1 MQTNFLILSVN
12 KKYKMKGR
20 KSKRT
25 RERKPLK
32 KQTNKQTNN
41 NNYETDPDLD
51 LNRSRIEPLLFGK
64 SSPAAAA
71 GELGDEGLEEVG
83 EVELADF
90 GEVGGE
96 VEDLGLAFTS
106 TLGKSFFEMETLLP
120 NKLKLR
126 ARFSSTTS
134 PWGNLGP
141 AFE

>member
-1 MQTNFLILSVN
+1 MRKGKEQKVEKG
-12 KKYKMKGR
+12 KKA
-20 KSKRT
+20 SQ
-25 RERKPLK
+25 K
-32 KQTNKQTNN
+32 KKKKKKKEQH
-41 NNYETDPDLD
+41 YETDPDLD

-96 VEDLGLAFTS
+96 VDDLGLAFTS
-106 TLGKSFFEMETLLP
+106 TLGRSFFEMETLLP